1 MVVWQVD
8 ATADQKEE
16 SGLRHPV
23 VKLSDLISSLQNIQG
38 LENRHEAGRQWKE
51 QAGSRARGPCAQKNR
66 TRLGEAG
73 SKGEGGK
80 LWLAGGFQNP
90 DSSRDTRQG
99 VGSGVGLKAG
109 WQDVEG
115 A

>member
-1 MVVWQVD
+1 MD
-8 ATADQKEE
+8 ATADQKEKE
-16 SGLRHPV
+16 SGLQHPV
-23 VKLSDLISSLQNIQG
+23 VKLSDLISSLQDIQG
-38 LENRHEAGRQWKE
+38 LDNRQEAGRRWEE
-51 QAGSRARGPCAQKNR
+51 QAGLRARGPYAQKNR

-73 SKGEGGK
+73 SKGEGRK
-80 LWLAGGFQNP
+80 LWLVGGFQNL
-90 DSSRDTRQG
+90 DSSRGTGQG